1 MDNRRYYKRTN
12 KMTSSEGYHEIDE
25 GKLHYVFEEGEP
37 FLVFIHGHGG
47 DIDGLKRQ
55 SDFFNE
61 KGFGVLSYDQRGC
74 GKSLK
79 PLSENEYSLKS
90 YTNDLE
96 QLLKLC
102 KVEKATL
109 IAHSSGTAIAQHFSH
124 LHPETVEGLVLISL
138 VFNTRKNLEK
148 SSYGRSLLRTKPLID
163 LSTRFFETI
172 LPGPE
177 SNSTEPVQSTL
188 ATGTDVQ
195 SGARFYF
202 SSSKKF
208 RKALRLR
215 LNRMMEWNLEAEAR
229 HINTPT
235 LLIHGE
241 NDRLIDTEI
250 SRQLKQLINNS
261 ELAIING
268 KHEVHK
274 QNYSEINK
282 LILEFLKRRVYP
294 DMC

>member
-1 MDNRRYYKRTN
+1 MK
-12 KMTSSEGYHEIDE
+12 SSEGYHEIGE
-25 GKLHYVFEEGEP
+25 GKLHYIFEEGGP

-61 KGFGVLSYDQRGC
+61 KGFGSLSYDQRGC

-79 PLSENEYSLKS
+79 PLSENGYSLKS

-96 QLLKLC
+96 QLLHLC
-102 KVEKATL
+102 KIDKATL
-109 IAHSSGTAIAQHFSH
+109 IAHSSGTAIAQHFSY
-124 LHPETVEGLVLISL
+124 LYPETVEGLVLISP

-148 SSYGRSLLRTKPLID
+148 SSYGRSLLKTKPLID
-163 LSTRFFETI
+163 LSTRLLETI
-172 LPGPE
+172 FPAPE
-177 SNSTEPVQSTL
+177 SNSTGLVQSNL

-215 LNRMMEWNLEAEAR
+215 LNRMMEWNLEVEAR

-250 SRQLKQLINNS
+250 SRQLKQMITNS

-274 QNYSEINK
+274 QNYSDINK
-282 LILEFLKRRVYP
+282 LIAGFLKRRVYSG
-294 DMC
+294 MC